1 MLQFTIE
8 DKNTDSRDYAE
19 DINES
24 DKRKKIII
32 FHGPRLVIFQ

>member
-8 DKNTDSRDYAE
+8 DKNTDSKDYAE

-24 DKRKKIII
+24 DKQKKIL
-32 FHGPRLVIFQ
+32 FFTGHG